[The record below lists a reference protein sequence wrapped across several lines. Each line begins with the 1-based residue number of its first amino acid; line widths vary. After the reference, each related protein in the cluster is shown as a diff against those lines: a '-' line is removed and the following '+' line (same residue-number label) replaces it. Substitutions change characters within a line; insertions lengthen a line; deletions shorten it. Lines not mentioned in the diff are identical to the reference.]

1 MALCRNPSCKK
12 KHRGE
17 FFCRDCMATLE
28 SYVDDLINEIKPES
42 REFYIGRTNYPERRL
57 LEHALFFGRTKLT
70 VLHWAAEWDEID
82 YLESL
87 FIEKHQGRKS
97 KNQTDEATGKKS
109 GSFNALYI
117 SWEKKAKATL
127 ENWIL
132 EPVTD
137 LEPANRMWP
146 KPFDAHTST
155 TLHTTLSHEKIEKAL
170 QKHYTPETFERM
182 KSRNEKAK
190 LKN

>member
-1 MALCRNPSCKK
+1 MGVCRLWTGARDSGQACLSKRLDLFCGIDLVYKRSYVSVFYRKRLVFCNGKTTKRGSNMALCRNPSCKK

-17 FFCRDCMATLE
+17 FFCCDCMAALE
-28 SYVDDLINEIKPES
+28 SYVDDLIDEITPES

-87 FIEKHQGRKS
+87 FIERHQGRKS

-109 GSFNALYI
+109 GSFNAC
-117 SWEKKAKATL
+117 
-127 ENWIL
+127 
-132 EPVTD
+132 
-137 LEPANRMWP
+137 
-146 KPFDAHTST
+146 TS
-155 TLHTTLSHEKIEKAL
+155 LG
-170 QKHYTPETFERM
+170 R
-182 KSRNEKAK
+182 KSQSNSR
-190 LKN
+190 KN